1 MTDYKIKSR
10 QEYEEMLRE
19 LAAQIMEHAVPFKD
33 DTPEKQQRRK
43 AKALKDPLFF
53 AKTYFPHYFTED
65 FADFHR
71 EEVDNIVKALKVKDA
86 QVRAEIW
93 ARGFG
98 KTTLPGIAVVMWAVH
113 VADLV
118 KYAIFVGA
126 DRDLSKERTAAIRL
140 ELQLNRRFR
149 HDWENAK
156 LKEGE
161 GEDHDFKTPDGARY
175 RAQGYKQAI
184 RGKIHGAH
192 RPRLIIIDDLESH
205 VDKNP
210 KIAEEKLRFVLEEA
224 FGAFGK
230 DGGLVL
236 WLGNLT
242 SMVSALS
249 KFVDRCDHESDNPYI
264 HYRIVRAIEN
274 GKPTWPQAFPLAKL
288 HGIEKV
294 MGKAGFERHYLMKP
308 TVEGKVFKA
317 DWIHYHNPWAP
328 NSGLSETIATSLG
341 GIMLPDR
348 KALLGASKVVY
359 CDPSLSANQTSDYK
373 AIVTVALWEGRYW
386 ILDVFCR
393 QTTILDMLRYMYELH
408 NRYPDAPQF
417 MEKNFWQRVIWD
429 WIPEIADEFGYVL
442 SVAGIENRLSKD
454 ERIQKMQPLFEMG
467 LLWSCVTGK
476 DWELGKDQ
484 LLGYPDHSYD
494 DFPDALAGAIERFS
508 EIQNRNRYE
517 TIIRGDNS
525 YRDMW

>member
-43 AKALKDPLFF
+43 AKALKDPLGF
-53 AKTYFPHYFTED
+53 AKTYFPHYFTEE
-65 FADFHR
+65 FADFHI
-71 EEVDNIVKALKVKDA
+71 EEAERIIKALKTNLA
-86 QVRAEIW
+86 QVLAEIW
-93 ARGFG
+93 FRGSG
-98 KTTLPGIAVVMWAVH
+98 KTVFLAIALVMWAVH
-113 VADLV
+113 VAGLV
-118 KYAIFVGA
+118 KYAIIVGA
-126 DRDLSKERTAAIRL
+126 DRDLAKERTAAIRL
-140 ELQLNRRFR
+140 ELQLNSRFR
-149 HDWENAK
+149 HDWPDAK

-210 KIAEEKLRFVLEEA
+210 KIAEEKLKFILEEA

-236 WLGNLT
+236 LLGNLT
-242 SMVSALS
+242 SLTSALS
-249 KFVDRCDHESDNPYI
+249 MFVDRCDHEPDNPYI
-264 HYRIVRAIEN
+264 RYRIVRSEEN
-274 GKPTWPQAFPLAKL
+274 GKPTWPQAYPIAKL
-288 HGIEKV
+288 RGIEKV
-294 MGKAGFERHYLMKP
+294 MGSIGYGRHFLMKP
-308 TVEGKVFKA
+308 TADGKVFKE
-317 DWIHYHNPWAP
+317 DWLHYHNPWSP
-328 NSGLSETIATSLG
+328 NSGFNETNVTSLG
-341 GIMLPDR
+341 GINLPSR
-348 KALLGASKVVY
+348 EALESAPKVVY
-359 CDPSLSANQTSDYK
+359 CDPSLGSRETSDYK
-373 AIVTVALWEGRYW
+373 AIVTVAFWDGRYW
-386 ILDVFCR
+386 LIEAYCR

-408 NRYPDAPQF
+408 QRYPDAPQF
-417 MEKNFWQRVIWD
+417 MERNFWQRVIWD
-429 WIPEIADEFGYVL
+429 WIPQ
-442 SVAGIENRLSKD
+442 VAQEYGFTLPVSGVDNRLAKD

-467 LLWSCVTGK
+467 HFWICTVGK
-476 DWELGKDQ
+476 DWELGKEQ
-484 LLGYPDHSYD
+484 LLSFPGGHD

-517 TIIRGDNS
+517 TIIPGDNS
-525 YRDMW
+525 YCDMW